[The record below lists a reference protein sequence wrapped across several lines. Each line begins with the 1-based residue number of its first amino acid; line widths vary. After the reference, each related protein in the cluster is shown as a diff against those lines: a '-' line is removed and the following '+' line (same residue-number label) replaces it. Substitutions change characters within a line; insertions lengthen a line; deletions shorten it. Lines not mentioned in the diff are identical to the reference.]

1 MSVRG
6 SSLDGRVSGRMLTF
20 AAAALLLTSPAFAE
34 PPHVRIPRATRPPTI
49 EDFLDRQPD
58 EGRIEGFVQREPGD
72 GVPVSESTVAYLSY
86 DDDRFYVV
94 FVCEEREPSRLRAR
108 LAPREAIAAD
118 DQVGV
123 LLDTFHDRRRA
134 YLFSVNPLGI
144 QSDALLTEGQ
154 PDDYSYDTVWY
165 SSGRLTANG
174 FIVWIAIPFKSLRLP
189 PGRDQEWGLALV
201 RAIPR
206 NSEQAY
212 WPAVTRRVEGLA
224 QQFATVEG
232 LEGISPARNLQLTP
246 YLSGA
251 AASIRGGTGDL
262 GRDESTRAGAD
273 VKLVIRDALTLDVAV
288 NPDFSQVESDQPQV
302 TTNQRFEVFFPEKRP
317 FFIENAGYFLYG
329 AVPAGGNVPPVLF
342 FSRRIVDPSLGARLT
357 GKLRRWA
364 MGGLVMDDRAASV
377 EGGIRSH
384 ARIAIA
390 RVQRDLGAQSSV
402 GFLVSRREASLRDN
416 GVVAVDA
423 RVKLGANW
431 VLTGLFGS
439 SHTTSRITG
448 QDWGTAVNL
457 NVNRTSRRLLYNA
470 FYSDRSPSFR
480 ADLGFVPRTDIR
492 QIEQYIEYRWHPSRG
507 PIVAIGPNS
516 YFRLNWNRAGELQ
529 EWIVR
534 YPFQVDLKGRTS
546 IFVRRVEYGEVIR
559 GIRFREHLQ
568 TLNVQ
573 TEWLKWLAITES
585 IEGGRSVNYFPPP
598 GVSSSPA
605 DFLAGSVTLSLR
617 TSPQFRTDLTYL
629 LNRLRTAGSAADAI
643 FDNHLARTTLN
654 YQFTRRLSVRAIAD
668 YRSVLSNPIRVALP
682 RTKQIVGDVLLTYLV
697 QPGTALYVGYTS
709 TEDNAVFGASEP
721 MYEGPPTRPQSRQ
734 LFVKTSY
741 LLRF

>member
-1 MSVRG
+1 MFVPGCSRNG
-6 SSLDGRVSGRMLTF
+6 PLSLRVLAFT
-20 AAAALLLTSPAFAE
+20 AAALLLASPAGAE
-34 PPHVRIPRATRPPTI
+34 PPRVRIPRATRPPTI
-49 EDFLDRQPD
+49 DDFLDSQQG

-72 GVPVSESTVAYLSY
+72 GVPVSEGTVAYLSY

-165 SSGRLTANG
+165 SSGRLTASG
-174 FIVWIAIPFKSLRLP
+174 FIVWMAIPFKSLRLP
-189 PGRDQEWGLALV
+189 PAHDQEWGLALV
-201 RAIPR
+201 RTIPR

-212 WPAVTRRVEGLA
+212 WPSVTRRVEGLA
-224 QQFATVEG
+224 QQFATVDG

-251 AASIRGGTGDL
+251 AASIRGGTGDMS
-262 GRDESTRAGAD
+262 DDQSTRAGAD

-342 FSRRIVDPSLGARLT
+342 FSRRIVDPSVGARLT
-357 GKLRRWA
+357 GKIGGWA
-364 MGGLVMDDRAASV
+364 MGGLVMDDRAALV
-377 EGGIRSH
+377 EGGIRGD
-384 ARIAIA
+384 ARIGIA
-390 RVQRDLGAQSSV
+390 RIQRDLAAQSSV
-402 GFLVSRREASLRDN
+402 GLLVSRRDALDRDN
-416 GVVAVDA
+416 RVVAVDG
-423 RVKLGANW
+423 RVKLGTNW
-431 VLTGLFGS
+431 VLTALLGS
-439 SHTTSRITG
+439 SQTTSRITG
-448 QDWGTAVNL
+448 RQSGTAVNL
-457 NVNRTSRRLLYNA
+457 NVNRTSRRVLYNA

-492 QIEQYIEYRWHPSRG
+492 QIEEYIEYRWHPSHS

-559 GIRFREHLQ
+559 GVRFREHLQ

-573 TEWLKWLAITES
+573 TEALKWLAITES

-598 GVSSSPA
+598 GVSASPA
-605 DFLAGSVTLSLR
+605 DFLTAAVTLSLR

-629 LNRLRTAGSAADAI
+629 VNRLRSAERVVGSI
-643 FDNHLARTTLN
+643 FDNHLARATLN
-654 YQFTRRLSVRAIAD
+654 YQFTRRLSVRTIAD
-668 YRSVLSNPIRVALP
+668 YRAVLSNPSRVTLP
-682 RTKQIVGDVLLTYLV
+682 RTKQIVGDLLLTYLV

-709 TEDNAVFGASEP
+709 TADNAMLGSAEP
-721 MYEGPPTRPQSRQ
+721 AYRGPPTRPQSRQ